1 MDRSVI
7 LSTCALLAAQAL
19 FIPLAGAADAAHGK
33 QVYESLCA
41 GCHTMDRNLAG
52 PAHRGVFGRK
62 AGLAPGFDYSPAVK
76 NSNVVWNEKTLDK
89 WLADPEAFI
98 PGQKMGIALESA
110 KDRADVIEY
119 LKEESRR

>member
-1 MDRSVI
+1 MRRPL
-7 LSTCALLAAQAL
+7 LSACALLAAQAA
-19 FIPLAGAADAAHGK
+19 FHSLAEAADVAHGK
-33 QVYESLCA
+33 EIYESLCA
-41 GCHTMDRNLAG
+41 GCHTMDANRAG
-52 PAHRGVFGRK
+52 PAHRGVYGRK

-98 PGQKMGIALESA
+98 PGQKMGISVDSA
-110 KDRADVIEY
+110 IDRADVIQY